1 MLSKVLTYLAILVTT
16 LYPQESKCDDIWLI
30 LEGDVRVTCNTC
42 NTCNSYYDD
51 LYASINY
58 YVKFQMPPVAGIA
71 TL

>member
-42 NTCNSYYDD
+42 NSYYDD
-51 LYASINY
+51 LYAY
-58 YVKFQMPPVAGIA
+58 
-71 TL
+71 